1 MRHGVVGGS
10 SPRPGWSC
18 WKVGAS
24 RQMHPSGLAGRK
36 LGDRHR
42 AQQSRRESEERCEVL
57 LDRRHWR
64 TMVRVVCAAWSW
76 RRGELGHRAWSW
88 RRGELGHQFVYFCV
102 EGVFLLHRTKSCV
115 NVRNFVPIH
124 VILCIASRAW
134 YSWILDADN
143 GCRTFRMS

>member
-1 MRHGVVGGS
+1 
-10 SPRPGWSC
+10 
-18 WKVGAS
+18 
-24 RQMHPSGLAGRK
+24 MHPSGLAGRK

-42 AQQSRRESEERCEVL
+42 AQQSRREGEERCEVL
-57 LDRRHWR
+57 LDRRHGR

-88 RRGELGHQFVYFCV
+88 RRGELGHQSTEMCTEIIYFCV

-124 VILCIASRAW
+124 IILCIASRALVQ
-134 YSWILDADN
+134 LDP
-143 GCRTFRMS
+143 GC